1 VGTRR
6 SSRRLPVR
14 GLIALAAVALV
25 LVAGV
30 FKHAP
35 AKDRR
40 APSLHTRAVAGSPS
54 ITLAQL
60 RGHTV
65 AVVFFASW
73 CGDCHKEAAAVAR
86 FAATPAGSGHVVAV
100 DYSDGGN
107 WRGFLQEYG
116 WRFPVFA
123 DRNGTIGDAFHIDA
137 LPTTVFL
144 NAQGVI
150 VATSESV
157 QSVSSLKRALAAAA

>member
-6 SSRRLPVR
+6 SSRRLPMR
-14 GLIALAAVALV
+14 GAIALAAVALV
-25 LVAGV
+25 AAGV
-30 FKHAP
+30 LRHAP
-35 AKDRR
+35 ATDRM
-40 APSLHTRAVAGSPS
+40 APSLHARAVAGSPP

-60 RGHTV
+60 RGHAV

-73 CGDCHKEAAAVAR
+73 CSDCHKEATAVAR

-107 WRGFLQEYG
+107 WRGFLHDYG
-116 WRFPVFA
+116 WRFPVFS
-123 DRNGTIGDAFHIDA
+123 DPNGTIGDAFHIDG

-144 NAQGVI
+144 NAQGLI
-150 VATSESV
+150 VATSERV
-157 QSVSSLKRALAAAA
+157 QSVPSLKRALAAAA